1 MEFYTNDFIE
11 ILKGQEPSKIILQ
24 EGNQTITAKELLL
37 SSYELAYQLN
47 QKGVNTGD
55 RTIIAVKPG
64 IEFLRI
70 MYANMFLR
78 TVVSIID
85 PEMGRDNYIAKLRQ
99 FEPQVAFVDSRLVL
113 LNEHPVL
120 KYIVLKLNHLIPDF
134 PRIKNCMLITTG
146 LNLPIFQKHFHLKKT
161 ALRITELPDLITGNS
176 NDDFLITY
184 TSGTLAEPKGVV
196 HSYNSLNN
204 SIKLLCELLIKNK
217 DESIATHLP
226 HFALLGINAGVS
238 VYLWSNGLNAKDKIE
253 FIIKNNI
260 STLFGPPSDFL
271 PLIKYAEISKIELP
285 NCIQNIYLGSA
296 PVYSSFLKRL
306 ITVAEKINI
315 VCLYGMTE
323 NLMVCFQDG
332 RLKAEEN
339 IEGDL
344 VGTPFSG
351 VSVSLT
357 SEMEVGIQSNQMFN
371 RYWKSASAGEIHLT
385 GDLGRIDEN
394 GRLILIGR
402 KKDMIIRGNF
412 NIYPGLYEPT
422 INKIEGVI
430 ESAMIGI
437 YNEIKH
443 DEDVILVIESEKLQ
457 NEAEIIIQLRS
468 GQFSI
473 DKEAIPDRIIFMKL
487 PRFGRQDKVN
497 KKLLI
502 EHLKNQIL

>member
-1 MEFYTNDFIE
+1 M
-11 ILKGQEPSKIILQ
+11 
-24 EGNQTITAKELLL
+24 
-37 SSYELAYQLN
+37 
-47 QKGVNTGD
+47 
-55 RTIIAVKPG
+55 
-64 IEFLRI
+64 
-70 MYANMFLR
+70 
-78 TVVSIID
+78 
-85 PEMGRDNYIAKLRQ
+85 
-99 FEPQVAFVDSRLVL
+99 
-113 LNEHPVL
+113 
-120 KYIVLKLNHLIPDF
+120 
-134 PRIKNCMLITTG
+134 
-146 LNLPIFQKHFHLKKT
+146 
-161 ALRITELPDLITGNS
+161 
-176 NDDFLITY
+176 
-184 TSGTLAEPKGVV
+184 
-196 HSYNSLNN
+196 
-204 SIKLLCELLIKNK
+204 
-217 DESIATHLP
+217 
-226 HFALLGINAGVS
+226 
-238 VYLWSNGLNAKDKIE
+238 
-253 FIIKNNI
+253 
-260 STLFGPPSDFL
+260 
-271 PLIKYAEISKIELP
+271 P